1 MMKRSTLLLVLALA
15 SGALLTLTPAALGN
29 GRVIHKVSVGSADVV
44 PPPGTDA
51 NFSLSATQDADGTVR
66 GQWEDTVFGRSVP
79 AIALHVDIDCLVVV
93 GNDAWV
99 SGIIARPAVLAG
111 LRANAR
117 VRDNGTS
124 ANDPPDQISLTF
136 FPPAIDPGVSCE
148 DQPDLPLLDLIN
160 GQVSV
165 K

>member
-1 MMKRSTLLLVLALA
+1 MKRSTLLLVLALA

-66 GQWEDTVFGRSVP
+66 GQWGDTVFGRSFH

-93 GNDAWV
+93 GSDAWV

-117 VRDNGTS
+117 VRDTGTS

-136 FPPAIDPGVSCE
+136 FPPAIDPGVTCE
-148 DQPDLPLLDLIN
+148 DQPDLPLLDLVN
-160 GQVSV
+160 GQVNV
-165 K
+165 Q